1 MKRGSVTLDHGDERF
16 FLAGGSSSSMAST
29 LLLYLGTLVTETKG
43 WSDDSRLQ
51 ASHKEEGLESCCLT
65 QVLGN

>member
-1 MKRGSVTLDHGDERF
+1 MKGF
-16 FLAGGSSSSMAST
+16 FLAGRSSSMASS
-29 LLLYLGTLVTETKG
+29 LVLYLGTLVAEKKG

-51 ASHKEEGLESCCLT
+51 ASREEEGLESCCLT